1 MKPMKRFFPTLLAA
15 ALSASPLFAR
25 IGETKNDM
33 QSRMLTKTGGAYAY
47 TSKEERL
54 RETLEL
60 PYKHVFLL
68 MPKDAQNFFF
78 FKRADAATS
87 TASDVVQQHD
97 LYGWELHVCFDG
109 ANSAL
114 ETYRRHG
121 EPLSVEE
128 LAALF
133 DAQTAGKDGVFWRR
147 SDFTETLKSW
157 RVASP
162 EKTPDGKPKSV
173 ADILPQSASRPIFV
187 EIPQDVKNSADY
199 GQSIQAQIMEFE
211 QRNAY
216 DAYRKYVARQSAISA
231 AKTAPSSAGKGKKN
245 VAPAGNSSV
254 RKVNPF
260 DGGTQKYVEIDSE
273 SGGETLRT
281 AYLLRDVFYGGSLP
295 QTPTK
300 EVRIQM
306 KIPLRPDTAFGYD
319 FETSDGKL
327 RAKLFK
333 KGVLFVSTKFDSELR
348 KYMES
353 LYESQSAERA
363 ESARESTLKF

>member
-1 MKPMKRFFPTLLAA
+1 MKRFFPTLLAA
-15 ALSASPLFAR
+15 AVAAAPLCAR
-25 IGETKNDM
+25 IGETKTDM
-33 QSRMLTKTGGAYAY
+33 QSRMLSKTGGAYAY
-47 TSKEERL
+47 MSKEERL
-54 RETLEL
+54 REVLEL

-78 FKRADAATS
+78 FKRSDAETS
-87 TASDVVQQHD
+87 TASDVLQQHD
-97 LYGWELHVCFDG
+97 LYGWELHVCFHG

-121 EPLSVEE
+121 EPMTVEE

-133 DAQTAGKDGVFWRR
+133 DAQTAGNGDVYWRK
-147 SDFTETLKSW
+147 SDFTETPKSW
-157 RVASP
+157 RVESP
-162 EKTPDGKPKSV
+162 EKSTGGKPKSV
-173 ADILPQSASRPIFV
+173 TEILPKSASRPIFV
-187 EIPQDVKNSADY
+187 EIPPDVKSSADF
-199 GQSIQAQIMEFE
+199 GQSVQAQIMEFE

-216 DAYRKYVARQSAISA
+216 DAYRKYVAKQSAISA
-231 AKTAPSSAGKGKKN
+231 AKTAPSSAGKGKKSS
-245 VAPAGNSSV
+245 APSGNSSV
-254 RKVNPF
+254 RKINPF
-260 DGGTQKYVEIDSE
+260 DGNTKKYVEIDSE
-273 SGGETLRT
+273 SGGETRRT

-333 KGVLFVSTKFDSELR
+333 SGVLFVSAKFDSALR

-353 LYESQSAERA
+353 LYERQSAERA
-363 ESARESTLKF
+363 ERARESTLKF